1 MQMISPKV
9 KASCSEVN
17 TELFTIGEKNC
28 SNQVLNNR
36 KVIKSIKD
44 SPGDGVHGAIRMGLW
59 ENLKR
64 CEEYLCS

>member
-1 MQMISPKV
+1 MQMISLNV
-9 KASCSEVN
+9 KESQSEVN

-28 SNQVLNNR
+28 SNQIFNNR

-44 SPGDGVHGAIRMGLW
+44 SPGDGVHGTIRMGLW

-64 CEEYLCS
+64 CEEYLCC